1 MTPGL
6 SVGLDVVDVRDIE
19 ASLARFGARYLARVY
34 TPAEVAYAMSARDR
48 ATAARRLA
56 ARFAAKEATIK
67 ALGAGERGI
76 SLRTIEVARRDDGA
90 IVLALSGAAF
100 AAAREAG
107 EPTLAVS
114 VSHEGHLAAAVVI
127 CTWVKP

>member
-1 MTPGL
+1 MHSALT
-6 SVGLDVVDVRDIE
+6 VGLDVVDVRDVE
-19 ASLARFGARYLARVY
+19 ASVVRFGARYLARIY
-34 TPAEVAYAMSARDR
+34 TPAEIAYATSARDR
-48 ATAARRLA
+48 ATVARRLG

-67 ALGAGERGI
+67 ALGASERGI
-76 SLRTIEVARRDDGA
+76 SLRNIEVARRDDGA
-90 IVLALSGAAF
+90 IAIALSGAAF

-107 EPTLAVS
+107 EPSLAVS

>member
-1 MTPGL
+1 MHSGL
-6 SVGLDVVDVRDIE
+6 TVGLDVVDVRDVE
-19 ASLARFGARYLARVY
+19 ASVVRFGARYLARIY
-34 TPAEVAYAMSARDR
+34 TPAEIAYATSARDR
-48 ATAARRLA
+48 ATVARRLG

-67 ALGAGERGI
+67 ALGASERGI
-76 SLRTIEVARRDDGA
+76 SLRNIEVARRDDGA
-90 IVLALSGAAF
+90 IAIALSGAAF

-107 EPTLAVS
+107 EPSLAVS